1 MSNTEAKIERLVYN
15 AKEAGELLSVSRSTL
30 VRLVQSGDLSAF
42 RTTDTDKGQLRFTRR
57 ALDEYVAHMEA
68 TRAA

>member
-1 MSNTEAKIERLVYN
+1 MSTTPSNVEKLVYN
-15 AKEAGELLSVSRSTL
+15 AKDAATALSVSRSTL
-30 VRLVQSGDLSAF
+30 VRLVQSGDLSAY

-57 ALDEYVAHMEA
+57 ALDEYIAHMEA